1 MTHGTKQRCKH
12 DDTAD
17 RYACTTYI
25 SISHKKHTKWLRER
39 DLQLQLHALSLFASC
54 RLANC
59 ADSFLDMER
68 QMDELAVGKIEL
80 NVDS

>member
-39 DLQLQLHALSLFASC
+39 DLQLQLHALSHFLQV
-54 RLANC
+54 
-59 ADSFLDMER
+59 ADLQTVQTKFFGYGEAD
-68 QMDELAVGKIEL
+68 G
-80 NVDS
+80 